1 MSTNGKRSF
10 FERLTGAITISD
22 EDEKEMSGITEIAEE
37 TEEVGELAVD
47 VYDSG
52 DYIIIKAMVA
62 GVRPDDLE
70 ISISRDMVTI
80 KGRRVEER
88 VTHEDYHLKELYW
101 GEFSRTITLPAEVE
115 PDEGEAS
122 EKFGLLT
129 LKLPKIDRE
138 RKLRMK
144 VKSF

>member
-1 MSTNGKRSF
+1 MSAKRSF

-22 EDEKEMSGITEIAEE
+22 EDEKEMSGITDVAEE
-37 TEEVGELAVD
+37 MEEMGELAVD
-47 VYDSG
+47 VYETG
-52 DYIIIKAMVA
+52 DFIVIKAMVA

-70 ISISRDMVTI
+70 ISISRDTVTI

-88 VTHEDYHLKELYW
+88 VTQDDYFLRELYW
-101 GEFSRTITLPAEVE
+101 GEFMRTIALPAEVE
-115 PDEGEAS
+115 PDEGEAN

-129 LKLPKIDRE
+129 LKLPKIDKQK
-138 RKLRMK
+138 KLRMK